1 MTQTASKLFCS
12 HQDSATRFVF
22 LTGPA
27 LCSSVHEAFNLLVSQ
42 AIHVE
47 NQNVDIDRK
56 NKMKKILK

>member
-1 MTQTASKLFCS
+1 MTQTASKLFCL

-27 LCSSVHEAFNLLVSQ
+27 LGSSVHEALNLLVSQ

-56 NKMKKILK
+56 K